1 VEGRFSQFGDSVNLD
16 TSARFAPNVQYALK
30 SFLAHPIDL
39 LGDVGQGKACLG
51 LLEIVLISAQERC
64 TICIE
69 LTIDSEII
77 LDTPNGT
84 PF

>member
-1 VEGRFSQFGDSVNLD
+1 VEARFSQFGDSVNLD
-16 TSARFAPNVQYALK
+16 TSARFAPNVQYAMK
-30 SFLAHPIDL
+30 SFSAHPIDL
-39 LGDVGQGKACLG
+39 LGDWVKGKLVWVFLA
-51 LLEIVLISAQERC
+51 IVLISAQERC

-69 LTIDSEII
+69 LTIGSEII